1 MWDVLCDAQIW
12 SCLWVPDFVRP
23 GILRLSGAPTNEFEQ
38 RSEISNAARATNR
51 PPSANQCRCVTAG
64 SGRRPVS
71 AHSPSALAVRTPP
84 PSVAE
89 HRVVTALPSLSDHTP
104 GQISRPEPSRQ
115 GFRSRKSASQN
126 SRIMRQTHL
135 RSLFVSR
142 VCFVAFSGASHSTPG
157 DWGRAVL
164 SSLLGPGSDLSEAP
178 VFRIRAG
185 HAGLQSRSWVSS
197 RTHLVQLTV
206 TRRASAM
213 RCAYTRSEIRRFND
227 LIASLFVLPSLIL
240 RS

>member
-23 GILRLSGAPTNEFEQ
+23 GILRLSGALTNEFEQ

-71 AHSPSALAVRTPP
+71 AHTPSALAVRTPP

-135 RSLFVSR
+135 RHLQDRAHPPPPPTPSPPRPLDSHR
-142 VCFVAFSGASHSTPG
+142 VRDDHDPSDGNRRLTNHCHPHARQSHPLPTGLPRTVARDSPNWQQT
-157 DWGRAVL
+157 
-164 SSLLGPGSDLSEAP
+164 LLCHRG
-178 VFRIRAG
+178 
-185 HAGLQSRSWVSS
+185 
-197 RTHLVQLTV
+197 
-206 TRRASAM
+206 
-213 RCAYTRSEIRRFND
+213 
-227 LIASLFVLPSLIL
+227 
-240 RS
+240 